1 MKGLHKKLD
10 TASLGLEMGG
20 AVALGYFVGTWV
32 DSTYEIAPYGSVF
45 FMVVGIGAAIKA
57 LVRVSKSYRRE
68 IAQGGHEA

>member
-32 DSTYEIAPYGSVF
+32 DRTFEVAPYGSAF
-45 FMVVGIGAAIKA
+45 FMVVGFGAAVKA
-57 LVRVSKSYRRE
+57 LVRVAKSYRKE
-68 IAQGGHEA
+68 ITKQGGEA

>member
-1 MKGLHKKLD
+1 LKGLHKKLD

-32 DSTYEIAPYGSVF
+32 DDTYGVAPYGSAF
-45 FMVVGIGAAIKA
+45 FMVVGVGAAIKA

-68 IAQGGHEA
+68 IAQQGGEA